1 MEDAMKDLT
10 LVREEGVFSVVS
22 PLGEKVIEMI
32 DMAPRLDTLEG
43 KTVCTI
49 WNTAFKSDVTLAKIE
64 EILKARYP
72 GLKTISYTEMP
83 SYNPIVYATPQ
94 TRHKAIAEV
103 VAALRNRGCNAIISG
118 NGG

>member
-1 MEDAMKDLT
+1 MENRMKELNIAH
-10 LVREEGVFSVVS
+10 EGGLFSVVS

-32 DMAPRLDTLEG
+32 DMAPRPGTLEG

-49 WNTAFKSDVTLAKIE
+49 WNTGFKSDVTLTRIE
-64 EILKARYP
+64 ELLKARYP